1 MGPFERIQGFAGIC
15 TSRYGHVGLTVQV
28 GPLGIR
34 AEKLR
39 ASKDSPFF
47 GPNVGSTVGPS
58 VGTGFRY

>member
-15 TSRYGHVGLTVQV
+15 TSRYGDVGLTVQV

-39 ASKDSPFF
+39 VLPLAL
-47 GPNVGSTVGPS
+47 
-58 VGTGFRY
+58 GFRVYGCLGSREKRLFITKP